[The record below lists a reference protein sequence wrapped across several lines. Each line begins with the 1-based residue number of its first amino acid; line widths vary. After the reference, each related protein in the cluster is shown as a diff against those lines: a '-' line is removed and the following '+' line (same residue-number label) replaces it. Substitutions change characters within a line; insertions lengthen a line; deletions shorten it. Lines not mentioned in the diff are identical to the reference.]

1 MASGTIKG
9 IGQVIE
15 GIVASGTEFA
25 ITGSINLGAGTYI
38 VTAYSGM
45 STAAATPLFAIKD
58 SDGTVYNRAMQNGR
72 QWNCTAVVKL
82 SSSKTITFNYGGGN
96 SITTTTTGLIQAVK
110 IA

>member
-9 IGQVIE
+9 IGQVTE
-15 GIVASGTEFA
+15 GTVASGTESA

-45 STAAATPLFAIKD
+45 STAAATPQFLILD
-58 SDGTVYNRAMQNGR
+58 SDGTVYNIAMQNGN
-72 QWNCTAVVKL
+72 QWTCTAVVKL
-82 SSSKTITFNYGGGN
+82 SSNKTITFCYGGGN
-96 SITTTTTGLIQAVK
+96 AITTTTTGLIQAVK